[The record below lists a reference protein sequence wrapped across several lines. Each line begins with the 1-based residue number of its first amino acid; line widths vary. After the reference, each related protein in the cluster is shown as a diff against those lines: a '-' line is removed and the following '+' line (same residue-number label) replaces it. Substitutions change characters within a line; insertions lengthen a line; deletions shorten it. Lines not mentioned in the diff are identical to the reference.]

1 MLDLLIVLLLA
12 AVNGVF
18 SMSEIAIVSARRARL
33 QQMVDEGSSG
43 AKTAMELA
51 ENPNRFLSSVQI
63 GITLVGIISGA
74 FGGATVTKDL
84 TAFLNQ
90 VPTLT
95 PYSQTISI
103 ILVVALI
110 TYLSLVIGELVPKRI
125 GLRTPER
132 IAAAVAPLMRFISR
146 AAAPIISFLGVSTD
160 LTLRLLRVRDSDEPA
175 VTAAEVRALM
185 DEGREA
191 GIFQQV
197 TQEMVS
203 NVFRLDE
210 LRVSASMTPRVDI
223 VWLDVDDTADET
235 RQKIIDH
242 PYTAFP
248 VCGSTP
254 DNVLGAVRAKDL
266 LKRYLSGEAIDLRA
280 LLHEPLFVPESVSA
294 AQALER
300 MRASGAHFA
309 LVIGEHGDVQGLVT
323 IRDLIEEVVGDI
335 DEQLA
340 VQRADGSWLLD
351 GLMPIDELKAL
362 FEIDELPNES
372 NYQTVGGFMM
382 AQLGRIPRASDSF
395 VWQGLRFEVVDMD
408 GKRVDKVLAQKIL

>member
-1 MLDLLIVLLLA
+1 
-12 AVNGVF
+12 
-18 SMSEIAIVSARRARL
+18 
-33 QQMVDEGSSG
+33 
-43 AKTAMELA
+43 
-51 ENPNRFLSSVQI
+51 
-63 GITLVGIISGA
+63 
-74 FGGATVTKDL
+74 
-84 TAFLNQ
+84 
-90 VPTLT
+90 
-95 PYSQTISI
+95 
-103 ILVVALI
+103 
-110 TYLSLVIGELVPKRI
+110 
-125 GLRTPER
+125 
-132 IAAAVAPLMRFISR
+132 
-146 AAAPIISFLGVSTD
+146 VSTD

-248 VCGSTP
+248 VCGSTA